1 MKLFKKK
8 PKKMVTKYRV
18 IVTTDNIRYH
28 IESIPTKQKAII
40 LVENILKSRKI
51 WVRFGSFYFLR
62 KNVQSMQLD
71 SYAEEVKK

>member
-18 IVTTDNIRYH
+18 TVTTDNIRH
-28 IESIPTKQKAII
+28 EIESIPTKQKAII
-40 LVENILKSRKI
+40 LVENILKSRKT

-71 SYAEEVKK
+71 SYTEKVK